1 MHKNLVYKSDNI
13 AVDKKLVFINQFKP
27 DASTLFTLLRNK
39 DKKIR
44 QSALLSFYDNYA
56 QTIENIN
63 ELNIWVAGS
72 VPNYKLAEIR
82 QLCKTQ
88 NAKVVTRLSSKVNLV
103 VVGEKTK
110 LETLPQELKT
120 ISSLEFERLL
130 NRLKEQP
137 QTPPKQEENSTKII
151 ALLLSN
157 EAKQME
163 SAFELLEKEGV
174 SLQVIP
180 LLLAIFKIHKE
191 KPIRQRAKALLLN
204 ASSNSTT
211 QKAMQFCEGRNFI
224 NAKYTV
230 GMEELAKIKGFEIDL
245 FLYYLVLHQ
254 KHHLGKEYLASLN
267 SPWTQKLIEEQELL
281 NQKTLT
287 LYGKAG
293 EKFLYAKKIEHFSVH
308 AISLVLWKMAWLKS
322 LEIIELK
329 APIELP
335 TNAHFQNLE
344 SLTLESKEIT
354 LRGTLNITQLTLRKC
369 KTLTIEESFK
379 LPNIKSI
386 KLESCSFEL
395 MRFKDFL
402 EKEKL
407 EKLESIEVSKFIAY
421 KMPKKFE
428 QRLKELLPEVKISF
442 N

>member
-13 AVDKKLVFINQFKP
+13 AVDKKLVFINKFKP

-44 QSALLSFYDNYA
+44 QSALLSFHENYA

-72 VPNYKLAEIR
+72 TPNYKLADIR
-82 QLCKTQ
+82 ELCQTQ
-88 NAKVVTRLSSKVNLV
+88 NAKVVTRLSSKVNLI

-110 LETLPQELKT
+110 LETLPQELKI
-120 ISSLEFERLL
+120 ISALEFERLL

-151 ALLLSN
+151 ELLLSN
-157 EAKQME
+157 EANQME
-163 SAFELLEKEGV
+163 SAFDLIEREGV
-174 SLQVIP
+174 SLRVVP
-180 LLLAIFKIHKE
+180 LLLAIFKIHTA
-191 KPIRQRAKALLLN
+191 KPIRQRAKTLLLN

-230 GMEELAKIKGFEIDL
+230 GMEELAKIKGFNIEL

-254 KHHLGKEYLASLN
+254 KNHLGKEYLASLN
-267 SPWTQKLIEEQELL
+267 SSWTQKLIEEEELL
-281 NQKTLT
+281 NKKELT

-293 EKFLYAKKIEHFSVH
+293 ERFVHAKKIASFTVH
-308 AISLVLWKMAWLKS
+308 ASSLVLWEMEWLKS
-322 LEIIELK
+322 LEIIDLK
-329 APIELP
+329 EPIGLP
-335 TNAHFQNLE
+335 QSSHFQNLE
-344 SLTLESKEIT
+344 SLTLESKEIA
-354 LRGTLNITQLTLRKC
+354 LRGTLEITQLILKKC
-369 KTLTIEESFK
+369 KTLKIEESFT
-379 LPNIKSI
+379 LPNIKNI
-386 KLESCSFEL
+386 KLETCSFDL
-395 MRFKDFL
+395 MTFKDFL
-402 EKEKL
+402 EKEELQKL
-407 EKLESIEVSKFIAY
+407 ETIEISKFIAY

-428 QRLKELLPEVKISF
+428 QRLKELLPEVEVSF
-442 N
+442 S